1 VKGLLISATLIG
13 TAIAANPSL
22 IPWPSR
28 IALGQDRL
36 VIDSGFSV
44 VVDAQD
50 PRLALAVTRFVARL
64 SRQTGIPIQE
74 AFGPIS
80 GRVSLTIHCAAP
92 ASGYPK
98 LGDDESYQLEVSA
111 AGATLT
117 APISTGV
124 LRGLETL
131 AQLVEAGPDGFFL
144 PGVTID
150 DKPRFPWRGLMLD
163 VSRHWMPVPVVERN
177 LDAMAAVK
185 MNVFHWH
192 LSDDQGFRVES
203 KRFPKLQ
210 QLGSDGHFYTQAEI
224 RQVIDYARDRGIRVI
239 PEFDIPGHATS
250 WLVGYPQLGSAPGPY
265 QIERNWGIFK
275 PTLDPTR
282 ETTYTFLEAFL
293 AEMTALFPDPYF
305 HIGGDEIDETQWKAS
320 GRIQAFA
327 KKHGFKTS
335 PDLHSY
341 FNRRIQA
348 ILKKHGKIM
357 IGWDEILH
365 DGIEPSAVI
374 QSWRGKDSLAEAA
387 KKGYRGILSS
397 GYYLDH
403 LNTAAF
409 HYQNDPGEDPGGH
422 ILGGEACMWTEYVD
436 TETVDSRIWPRA
448 AAVAERLWSPAD
460 VRDIAAFHGR
470 LIPVSRSLDWVGVQH
485 RSNYAPMLDR
495 IAGNSEEAAIRTVAD
510 AVEPFGIDIRQAARH
525 YSSSTPL
532 NRLVD
537 AARPESE
544 SIAELEQLA
553 RAGQKP
559 GQNNDQ
565 LRATFTLWTLGPEF
579 ISQDNYLLAEVAS
592 VARDLAEVGAIGLQ
606 ILDQMKSG
614 NAATENWIIEKKQ
627 LLDKLEQPRAEVR
640 LAAVRPVRD
649 LLDGMS
655 RSPGLA
661 VSH

>member
-460 VRDIAAFHGR
+460 VQDIAAFHGR

-565 LRATFTLWTLGPEF
+565 LRATFTLWTLSPEF

>member
-1 VKGLLISATLIG
+1 
-13 TAIAANPSL
+13 
-22 IPWPSR
+22 
-28 IALGQDRL
+28 
-36 VIDSGFSV
+36 
-44 VVDAQD
+44 
-50 PRLALAVTRFVARL
+50 
-64 SRQTGIPIQE
+64 
-74 AFGPIS
+74 
-80 GRVSLTIHCAAP
+80 
-92 ASGYPK
+92 
-98 LGDDESYQLEVSA
+98 
-111 AGATLT
+111 
-117 APISTGV
+117 
-124 LRGLETL
+124 
-131 AQLVEAGPDGFFL
+131 
-144 PGVTID
+144 
-150 DKPRFPWRGLMLD
+150 
-163 VSRHWMPVPVVERN
+163 
-177 LDAMAAVK
+177 
-185 MNVFHWH
+185 
-192 LSDDQGFRVES
+192 
-203 KRFPKLQ
+203 
-210 QLGSDGHFYTQAEI
+210 
-224 RQVIDYARDRGIRVI
+224 
-239 PEFDIPGHATS
+239 
-250 WLVGYPQLGSAPGPY
+250 
-265 QIERNWGIFK
+265 
-275 PTLDPTR
+275 
-282 ETTYTFLEAFL
+282 
-293 AEMTALFPDPYF
+293 MTALFPDPYF

-460 VRDIAAFHGR
+460 VQDIAAFHGR

-565 LRATFTLWTLGPEF
+565 LRATFTLWTLSPEF

>member
-1 VKGLLISATLIG
+1 VKGLLISATLIS
-13 TAIAANPSL
+13 AAMAANPSL

-36 VIDSGFSV
+36 VIDSGFNIVMDSP
-44 VVDAQD
+44 D
-50 PRLALAVTRFVARL
+50 PRLTLAVTRFVARL
-64 SRQTGIPIQE
+64 FRQTGIPIQE

-92 ASGYPK
+92 ASAYPK

-117 APISTGV
+117 APASTGV

-150 DKPRFPWRGLMLD
+150 DKPRYHWRGLMLD

-210 QLGSDGHFYTQAEI
+210 QLGSDGHFYTQAEV

-282 ETTYTFLEAFL
+282 ETTYTFLESFL

-320 GRIQAFA
+320 AGIQAFA
-327 KKHGFKTS
+327 KKHGFATS

-341 FNRRIQA
+341 FNRRIQTT
-348 ILKKHGKIM
+348 LKKHGKIM

-374 QSWRGKDSLAEAA
+374 QSWRGKESLNEAA
-387 KKGYRGILSS
+387 KKGYRGILSN

-403 LNTAAF
+403 VNTAAF

-436 TETVDSRIWPRA
+436 PETVDSRIWPRA

-460 VRDIAAFHGR
+460 VQDVTAFYAR

-495 IAGNSEEAAIRTVAD
+495 IAGNSPVDAIRTVAD

-553 RAGQKP
+553 RVGHD
-559 GQNNDQ
+559 NDQ
-565 LRATFTLWTLGPEF
+565 LRATFTLWTLSPEF
-579 ISQDNYLLAEVAS
+579 ISQDNYLSAEVAS
-592 VARDLAEVGAIGLQ
+592 VAKDLAEVGTIGLQ

-614 NAATENWIIEKKQ
+614 NAATENWIIEKKK
-627 LLDKLEQPRAEVR
+627 LLDQLEQPRAEVR
-640 LAAVRPVRD
+640 PAAVRPVRA
-649 LLDGMS
+649 LLENMS
-655 RSPGLA
+655 HSPGLSA
-661 VSH
+661 SH